1 MDAAWLWKQQI
12 HCWAPCSILKQFNGG
27 CKENVF
33 HLQLTVLSCS
43 SAQGKRKLQTPH
55 REMQRQLL
63 LLPFH
68 ALIDSTIPYSSK
80 PEVSL
85 FGAQTSLAH
94 KELLCTSC
102 TTVGTAK
109 PTELQSTA
117 AQPSL
122 PPVSSAWI
130 ASYSG
135 NQQSLLLVM
144 LRKAGKTVLF
154 SEHSLSRLCRES
166 EDIWCTSQS
175 TQRWPGKSAMTN
187 EI

>member
-1 MDAAWLWKQQI
+1 MLPGSGNNKYTAEHLAPSSSSSTEAVKKMYFICNWPSSAAALHTGRGNCRHHTGK
-12 HCWAPCSILKQFNGG
+12 CSAGS
-27 CKENVF
+27 
-33 HLQLTVLSCS
+33 SCS
-43 SAQGKRKLQTPH
+43 AFMHS
-55 REMQRQLL
+55 
-63 LLPFH
+63 
-68 ALIDSTIPYSSK
+68 IIPYSSK

-122 PPVSSAWI
+122 PPVQSAWI

-144 LRKAGKTVLF
+144 LRKAGKT
-154 SEHSLSRLCRES
+154 
-166 EDIWCTSQS
+166 
-175 TQRWPGKSAMTN
+175 
-187 EI
+187 